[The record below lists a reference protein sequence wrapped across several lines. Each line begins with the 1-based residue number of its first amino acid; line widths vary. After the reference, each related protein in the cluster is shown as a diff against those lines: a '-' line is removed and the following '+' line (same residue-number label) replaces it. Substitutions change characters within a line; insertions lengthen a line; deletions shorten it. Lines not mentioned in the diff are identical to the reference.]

1 MLKWCVLGAT
11 LIASSAFGQVYKC
24 KDGSG
29 KQIFSDMPC
38 GAGAQT
44 VNVKP
49 PRGETPDGWRDDAWE
64 RQLNDLKQRERAEAA
79 SEQRA
84 RKLRDADR
92 EREALAA
99 ERKSRR
105 CNELKAERDAAEAV
119 MRNGATQWQ
128 YEDARARGSAV
139 QKQIAREC

>member
-1 MLKWCVLGAT
+1 MRWLLLFHPRISFRPTCEKSISRRASPRPMPSTHDCGGLLG
-11 LIASSAFGQVYKC
+11 
-24 KDGSG
+24 
-29 KQIFSDMPC
+29 
-38 GAGAQT
+38 
-44 VNVKP
+44 
-49 PRGETPDGWRDDAWE
+49 R
-64 RQLNDLKQRERAEAA
+64 EAA
-79 SEQRA
+79 SEQRS